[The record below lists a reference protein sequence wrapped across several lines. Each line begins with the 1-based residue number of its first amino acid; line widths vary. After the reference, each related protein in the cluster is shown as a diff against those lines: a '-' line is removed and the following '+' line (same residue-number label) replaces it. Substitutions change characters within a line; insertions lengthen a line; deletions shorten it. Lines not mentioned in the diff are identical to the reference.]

1 MSFTNTPGRASAG
14 AGVLVVVPT
23 YNEAANVARIVDAVL
38 AVLPEGTVLVVD
50 DGSPDGTG
58 AIVAGHPSP
67 RVHLLERTAKQG
79 LGRAYLAGF
88 GWGLEQ
94 GYERF
99 VEIDADFSHD
109 PSDLPALA
117 AATEQSDVAIG
128 SRYVPGGQVIGW
140 SRNRELLSRFG
151 NTYAR
156 WLLGFPF
163 RDATSGFRCYR
174 RAVLEAIPLDEVAS
188 QGYAFQID
196 MTYRAWRLGFTLQE
210 IPIAFRDR
218 EDGRSKMSKAIVIEA
233 VTSVAGWAVRDRL
246 RRSRR
251 RTSRGPA
258 GSAPG
263 TEDTAGNDASG
274 PLGPGLEE
282 PSPSGAPARS
292 RRRG

>member
-1 MSFTNTPGRASAG
+1 MNVMDSRGGVPAG

-38 AVLPEGTVLVVD
+38 SALPEGRVLVVD

-67 RVHLLERTAKQG
+67 RVHLLQRTAKQG

-88 GWGLEQ
+88 RWGLER

-109 PSDLPALA
+109 PSDLPALTG
-117 AATEQSDVAIG
+117 ATEQSDVAIG
-128 SRYVPGGQVIGW
+128 SRYVPGGQVVGW

-156 WLLGFPF
+156 RLLGFPF

-174 RAVLEAIPLDEVAS
+174 RAVLEAIPLEEVAS

-196 MTYRAWRLGFTLQE
+196 MTYRTWRMGFTLQE

-218 EDGRSKMSKAIVIEA
+218 EDGHSKMSKAIVIEA
-233 VTSVAGWAVRDRL
+233 VTSVAGWAIRDRL
-246 RRSRR
+246 RGRR
-251 RTSRGPA
+251 RA
-258 GSAPG
+258 GHRPG
-263 TEDTAGNDASG
+263 TVADDAAEGDTTGSLAS
-274 PLGPGLEE
+274 GLEE
-282 PSPSGAPARS
+282 PSTSGASARS

>member
-1 MSFTNTPGRASAG
+1 M
-14 AGVLVVVPT
+14 LVVVPT
-23 YNEAANVARIVDAVL
+23 YNEAENIGRIIDAVL
-38 AVLPEGTVLVVD
+38 SALPEGRVLVVD

-58 AIVAGHPSP
+58 TIVAEHPSP
-67 RVHLLERTAKQG
+67 RVHLLQRTAKQG

-99 VEIDADFSHD
+99 VEMDADFSHD
-109 PSDLPALA
+109 PSDLPALTG
-117 AATEQSDVAIG
+117 ATEACDAAIG
-128 SRYVPGGQVIGW
+128 SRYVPGGQVVGW

-174 RAVLEAIPLDEVAS
+174 RAVLEAVPLDEVAS

-196 MTYRAWRLGFTLQE
+196 MTYRAWRLGFALQE
-210 IPIAFRDR
+210 IPISFRDR
-218 EDGRSKMSKAIVIEA
+218 EDGHSKMSKAIVVEA
-233 VTSVAGWAVRDRL
+233 VTSVARWAARDRF

-251 RTSRGPA
+251 QVA
-258 GSAPG
+258 VPG
-263 TEDTAGNDASG
+263 QHDADDTTAGDAAG
-274 PLGPGLEE
+274 PPAPRPDELPE
-282 PSPSGAPARS
+282 PSATGAPARG